1 MWLQLCEIACWINN
15 AMLMPTKMVEME
27 WIRSI
32 VILFRSSWMKNIGM
46 KIKMDKGEKIRK
58 LWKPS
63 QIELFCHGTFSGL
76 GRGVQKWI
84 LYDQKYSH
92 LKESPHFVAWR
103 WFKTP
108 VLSWL
113 VCPRLPQLHNYWPVV
128 PGATKTHEICPFRGF
143 SSPRRHAMVGLTKKR
158 DTCENRRE
166 RHFVHIV
173 LLLQQLERSWDPKIQ
188 ICFSTVSTVS
198 CQGPQ
203 PPELCDG

>member
-1 MWLQLCEIACWINN
+1 MQIDRLD
-15 AMLMPTKMVEME
+15 KMRY
-27 WIRSI
+27 I
-32 VILFRSSWMKNIGM
+32 
-46 KIKMDKGEKIRK
+46 DKGENIWK
-58 LWKPS
+58 LFKES
-63 QIELFCHGTFSGL
+63 QIELFWHGTL
-76 GRGVQKWI
+76 LWYWDKWSNI
-84 LYDQKYSH
+84 NTVWS
-92 LKESPHFVAWR
+92 EIFTSERNAWR
-103 WFKTP
+103 WFKAP

-113 VCPRLPQLHNYWPVV
+113 VCRRLPQLHNYWPVV

-143 SSPRRHAMVGLTKKR
+143 SSPRRHATVGLTKKR